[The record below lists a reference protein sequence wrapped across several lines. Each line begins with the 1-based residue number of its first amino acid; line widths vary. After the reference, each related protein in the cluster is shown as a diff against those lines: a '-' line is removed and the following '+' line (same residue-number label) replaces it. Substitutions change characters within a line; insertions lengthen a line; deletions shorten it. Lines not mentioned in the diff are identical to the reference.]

1 MNSENFKTMKKIAVL
16 IISACLFL
24 IIGCEKDETL
34 ESSPI
39 ASFTL
44 NNNDCVTTI
53 EQSTIC
59 FDSVLND
66 SRCAI
71 GANCKWEGN
80 ATVIF
85 NFTTFEGINYKFELN
100 TNSEFPI
107 DTVIE
112 NIYILMTD
120 LKPNPEL
127 NTEIQLKDYEA
138 NLTVANIKSIK
149 SNATIID
156 FNPDKCGCCWG
167 WTIKIGNDTIKSD
180 DTIIGKT
187 IGYKID
193 YPINVYAEKGSL
205 KQSCSELGG
214 YDYYELKHIIK
225 VP

>member
-1 MNSENFKTMKKIAVL
+1 MKSRIVY
-16 IISACLFL
+16 IFTACLIL
-24 IIGCEKDETL
+24 IIGCEKDEILDTN
-34 ESSPI
+34 SI

-44 NNNDCVTTI
+44 SHSDCVPTI
-53 EQSTIC
+53 KQSKIC
-59 FDSVLND
+59 FYSILND

-85 NFTTFEGINYKFELN
+85 DFTTFEGINYKFELN

-127 NTEIQLKDYEA
+127 NTEIQPEDYEA
-138 NLTVANIKSIK
+138 NLTVANIKNIK
-149 SNATIID
+149 SNATIIG

-180 DTIIGKT
+180 DAIIGKT

-193 YPINVYAEKGSL
+193 NPVNVYTETGSL
-205 KQSCSELGG
+205 KQSCSEVGS